1 MNIVLQAF
9 PKWMKSN
16 DGSLSE
22 DTVFQSWSEED
33 KSTAWF
39 DFLTIVLNIVKVL
52 LQTGM
57 FVSAAVGGFLDN
69 TIPGELCVTSY
80 YPRSSTDTRDGYNLT
95 LPFVVFRVVQFRL

>member
-1 MNIVLQAF
+1 MNFVLQAF

-16 DGSLSE
+16 DSSLSE
-22 DTVFQSWSEED
+22 DTVFKSWSEED

-39 DFLTIVLNIVKVL
+39 AFLTIVLNIVKVL

-69 TIPGELCVTSY
+69 TIPGELY
-80 YPRSSTDTRDGYNLT
+80 
-95 LPFVVFRVVQFRL
+95 VFF

>member
-1 MNIVLQAF
+1 
-9 PKWMKSN
+9 MKSN

-22 DTVFQSWSEED
+22 DTVFKSWSEED

-39 DFLTIVLNIVKVL
+39 AFLTIVLNIVKVL

-69 TIPGELCVTSY
+69 TIPGELSVIFPTITSLVSH
-80 YPRSSTDTRDGYNLT
+80 PMNESEM
-95 LPFVVFRVVQFRL
+95 RL

>member
-1 MNIVLQAF
+1 MNFVLQAF

-22 DTVFQSWSEED
+22 DTVFKSWSEED

-39 DFLTIVLNIVKVL
+39 DFLKIVLNIVKVL

-69 TIPGELCVTSY
+69 TIPGELCVIFLTITSLV
-80 YPRSSTDTRDGYNLT
+80 S
-95 LPFVVFRVVQFRL
+95 LPMHESEMRL

>member
-1 MNIVLQAF
+1 
-9 PKWMKSN
+9 MKSN

-22 DTVFQSWSEED
+22 DTVFKSWSEED

-39 DFLTIVLNIVKVL
+39 DFLKIVLNIVKVL

-69 TIPGELCVTSY
+69 TIPGELCVIFFDDNFPY
-80 YPRSSTDTRDGYNLT
+80 KSSNAWVRNKNMDGT
-95 LPFVVFRVVQFRL
+95 VD